1 MDDPRFWMDRCTQ
14 QLVRATGR
22 LVDFEEH
29 PWLLGPVGDFR
40 EIGTDW
46 LTLEADRHGGSV
58 GTGGLLDAMSV
69 LDGPGFKASNLAQ
82 PVVDF
87 YERTSAWRMEV
98 WSQWCP
104 AMWPFGWLI
113 SSVFA
118 RRLQQ
123 LNLPLRPLDT
133 AYGMDSEVL
142 AVSDRQGSQVG
153 AAWLRTLRSTRQA
166 IYSGWYSV
174 VIPPGA
180 DRPSVRVVFPLP
192 NGSVTVLLRPEVRSD
207 GALILSSPLG
217 PFGSDGAYLVVARPD
232 RKSGWVR
239 RVPLAERFVVFVD
252 DEGVLRTDHDLNLGQ
267 VPVLRL
273 HYRLEAGR

>member
-1 MDDPRFWMDRCTQ
+1 MDDPRFWIDKCTQ

-22 LVDFEEH
+22 AVDFEEH
-29 PWLLGPVGDFR
+29 PWLLGPVGDLR
-40 EIGTDW
+40 EIGNDW
-46 LTLEADRHGGSV
+46 LDLEADRHGGTV

-69 LDGPGFKASNLAQ
+69 LDGPGFQASDLAQ

-104 AMWPFGWLI
+104 AMWPFGWFI

-118 RRLQQ
+118 KRLQQ

-133 AYGMDSEVL
+133 VYGMDSQVL
-142 AVSDRQGSQVG
+142 TVKDQQGSQLG
-153 AAWLRTLRSTRQA
+153 AAWLRTLRSTGQA
-166 IYSGWYSV
+166 IYSGWYSAV
-174 VIPPGA
+174 TPPGA
-180 DRPSVRVVFPLP
+180 DRPSIRVVFPLP

-217 PFGSDGAYLVVARPD
+217 PFGGDGAYLVVARPD

-252 DEGVLRTDHDLNLGQ
+252 DEGVLRTDHELNLSQ

-273 HYRLEAGR
+273 HYRLEADR